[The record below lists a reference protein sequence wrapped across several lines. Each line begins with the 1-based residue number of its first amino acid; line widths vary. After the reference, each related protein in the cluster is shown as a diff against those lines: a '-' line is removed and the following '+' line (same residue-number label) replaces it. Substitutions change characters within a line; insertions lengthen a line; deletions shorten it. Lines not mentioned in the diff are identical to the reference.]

1 MPPVRAQE
9 VVRDESGRIAGGSA
23 SVAGAGRVAGARYHS
38 RQRVRERLGRVAG
51 LSEGGR
57 SGVFRSPTR
66 GLVRYDADPDSL
78 GPPGRGD
85 GAPTDESSGLP
96 EPPAH
101 VVAGDYLPLLSVP
114 GRSGLPGVPGEAFPR
129 DGDYGRLL
137 AHLPRSPPRDGSRVS
152 CDDLVARSAA
162 SHLLPDVSV
171 PSPGSDSAYFHAMGS
186 DTARVSLLRAL
197 ASAARASDPSLG
209 TCRHV
214 GPAPLPGGLADNP
227 PDALP
232 SHGVGAAAPRSR
244 LAPGPGDATGIPA
257 WHGVTPGDAAGAGT
271 LARVREDV
279 EATPGAVSSAV
290 LDAGHAAR
298 GLVGGEMRYLARM
311 PARRGYPPEGMWH
324 RARPQ
329 ADRGKYLLAG
339 GGHAYFGRHLARGV
353 LGARTHLCA
362 CVDKDR
368 APSRLRQTRDGR
380 PGEYEAMP
388 GRDKDW
394 EGARRLLRAHV
405 QHGRDGPGLRARRP
419 PLPSGGGAGPRGGEG
434 PPAPAAGREAGRDG
448 HARQGAARRHP
459 RRGHAAG
466 AQGRGRRGEVL
477 VAHRP
482 LGQVVVARVPRER
495 SRPRARDAQ
504 QAVPA
509 EVRGAGARGSR
520 EGGRRI
526 LPEGR
531 PGTQVIVL
539 HLAASW
545 VNMLSSSLAGLTN
558 R

>member
-9 VVRDESGRIAGGSA
+9 VVRDESGGIAGGSA

-38 RQRVRERLGRVAG
+38 RQRVRERLGGVAG

-66 GLVRYDADPDSL
+66 GLARYDADPDSL

-85 GAPTDESSGLP
+85 GAPTDESSEFP

-101 VVAGDYLPLLSVP
+101 VVAGDCLPPPPAP

-129 DGDYGRLL
+129 DGDHGRPL
-137 AHLPRSPPRDGSRVS
+137 AHLPRSPPRDGSRVP

-171 PSPGSDSAYFHAMGS
+171 PSPGSVSAHSHAMGS
-186 DTARVSLLRAL
+186 DAARVSLLRAL
-197 ASAARASDPSLG
+197 VSAARASDPSLG

-227 PDALP
+227 PDALS

-279 EATPGAVSSAV
+279 EATLGAAVSSAV
-290 LDAGHAAR
+290 PDAGHAAR
-298 GLVGGEMRYLARM
+298 GLVGGETRHLARM
-311 PARRGYPPEGMWH
+311 PARRGYPPP
-324 RARPQ
+324 RARGIG
-329 ADRGKYLLAG
+329 RG
-339 GGHAYFGRHLARGV
+339 RGPT
-353 LGARTHLCA
+353 GASTSSSGEA
-362 CVDKDR
+362 TPTSGATSPA
-368 APSRLRQTRDGR
+368 APSGQGPTPAPASTGTGRSPACARPWPSGRGSTRPC
-380 PGEYEAMP
+380 PGATRT
-388 GRDKDW
+388 G
-394 EGARRLLRAHV
+394 
-405 QHGRDGPGLRARRP
+405 RARAAASSCPCPTRARWPPRP

-482 LGQVVVARVPRER
+482 LGQVVVARMPRER

-509 EVRGAGARGSR
+509 EVRGAGVQGSR
-520 EGGRRI
+520 EGGRRV

-531 PGTQVIVL
+531 PGTQVVVL

>member
-9 VVRDESGRIAGGSA
+9 VVRDESGGIAGWSA

-38 RQRVRERLGRVAG
+38 RQRVRERLGGVAG

-66 GLVRYDADPDSL
+66 GLARYDADPDSL

-101 VVAGDYLPLLSVP
+101 VVAGDCLLLLSVLE
-114 GRSGLPGVPGEAFPR
+114 RSGLLGVLREAFPK
-129 DGDYGRLL
+129 DVDYGRLL
-137 AHLPRSPPRDGSRVS
+137 AHLLHSVLRDGSRVS

-162 SHLLPDVSV
+162 SRLLPDVSV
-171 PSPGSDSAYFHAMGS
+171 PSPGSVSAHSRAMGS
-186 DTARVSLLRAL
+186 DAARVSLFRAL
-197 ASAARASDPSLG
+197 VSAARASDPSLG

-227 PDALP
+227 PDALS

-244 LAPGPGDATGIPA
+244 LVLVPGDATGIPA

-279 EATPGAVSSAV
+279 EATLGAAVSSAV
-290 LDAGHAAR
+290 PGAGHAAR
-298 GLVGGEMRYLARM
+298 GLVGGETRHLARM
-311 PARRGYPPEGMWH
+311 PARRGHPPRGHVASGEAAGRQGQAPPRRGRPRPPRAPLRLRRPRGKDPPLRLRRQGPGALPPAPGQGRAAGGARGH
-324 RARPQ
+324 ARARQ
-329 ADRGKYLLAG
+329 GLG
-339 GGHAYFGRHLARGV
+339 GR
-353 LGARTHLCA
+353 
-362 CVDKDR
+362 
-368 APSRLRQTRDGR
+368 
-380 PGEYEAMP
+380 
-388 GRDKDW
+388 
-394 EGARRLLRAHV
+394 ARRLLRAHV
-405 QHGRDGPGLRARRP
+405 RHGRDGPGLRARRP

-448 HARQGAARRHP
+448 HARQGAARRRP

-509 EVRGAGARGSR
+509 EARGLGFEVPARVDVASC
-520 EGGRRI
+520 RRD
-526 LPEGR
+526 
-531 PGTQVIVL
+531 VL
-539 HLAASW
+539 
-545 VNMLSSSLAGLTN
+545 GL
-558 R
+558 RS

>member
-9 VVRDESGRIAGGSA
+9 VVRDESGGIAGGSA

-38 RQRVRERLGRVAG
+38 RQRVRERLGRVVE

-137 AHLPRSPPRDGSRVS
+137 AHLPRSPLRDGSRVS
-152 CDDLVARSAA
+152 CNDLVARSAA

-171 PSPGSDSAYFHAMGS
+171 PSPGGVSAHFHAMGS
-186 DTARVSLLRAL
+186 DAAKVSLLRAL

-209 TCRHV
+209 TCCYV
-214 GPAPLPGGLADNP
+214 DPAPLLGGLADNP
-227 PDALP
+227 PDALS
-232 SHGVGAAAPRSR
+232 SHGVGAAALQSR
-244 LAPGPGDATGIPA
+244 LVLVLDDATGIPA
-257 WHGVTPGDAAGAGT
+257 WYGVTPGNAAGAGT
-271 LARVREDV
+271 LAHVREDV
-279 EATPGAVSSAV
+279 EATLGVTVSSAV
-290 LDAGHAAR
+290 PGAGHAAR

-311 PARRGYPPEGMWH
+311 PARRGHPFKSMWH

-329 ADRGKYLLAG
+329 VNGGKRLFVR
-339 GGHAYFGRHLARGV
+339 GGHAYFGRHFVRSV
-353 LGARTHLCA
+353 LGARTHLYVY
-362 CVDKDR
+362 VDKDR
-368 APSRLRQTRDGR
+368 ALSCLRQTRDGR

-394 EGARRLLRAHV
+394 EGARGGFFVLMSNMDEMAPASALDAYFSRMEVEQVLETAKDHLRLLPIAKWTETAMRGKVPRDVIRTVATPRV
-405 QHGRDGPGLRARRP
+405 RKAVADAGRCRPPTDLWGKSSSPVCLGNGPALVPGTPNRQCRQRFEGLGFKVPAKVDVASYRRDVLGLR
-419 PLPSGGGAGPRGGEG
+419 S
-434 PPAPAAGREAGRDG
+434 
-448 HARQGAARRHP
+448 
-459 RRGHAAG
+459 
-466 AQGRGRRGEVL
+466 
-477 VAHRP
+477 
-482 LGQVVVARVPRER
+482 
-495 SRPRARDAQ
+495 
-504 QAVPA
+504 
-509 EVRGAGARGSR
+509 
-520 EGGRRI
+520 
-526 LPEGR
+526 
-531 PGTQVIVL
+531 
-539 HLAASW
+539 
-545 VNMLSSSLAGLTN
+545 
-558 R
+558 

>member
-9 VVRDESGRIAGGSA
+9 VVRDESGGIAGGSA
-23 SVAGAGRVAGARYHS
+23 SVAGAGRVAGARRHS

-66 GLVRYDADPDSL
+66 GLVRYDADLDGL

-85 GAPTDESSGLP
+85 GALSDESSGLP

-101 VVAGDYLPLLSVP
+101 VVAGDCLLLLSVP

-129 DGDYGRLL
+129 DGDCGRLL

-171 PSPGSDSAYFHAMGS
+171 PSPGSVSAYFHAMGS
-186 DTARVSLLRAL
+186 DAARVSLFRAL
-197 ASAARASDPSLG
+197 VSAARASDPSLG

-214 GPAPLPGGLADNP
+214 DSAPLPGGLADNP
-227 PDALP
+227 PDALS

-244 LAPGPGDATGIPA
+244 LVPGPGDATGIPA

-279 EATPGAVSSAV
+279 EATPAAVSSAV
-290 LDAGHAAR
+290 PGAGHAAR
-298 GLVGGEMRYLARM
+298 GLVGGETRHLARM
-311 PARRGYPPEGMWH
+311 PARRGYPFKGTWH

-329 ADRGKYLLAG
+329 ADRGKRLVAG
-339 GGHAYFGRHLARGV
+339 GGHAYFGCHFACGV
-353 LGARTHLCA
+353 LGARTHPCA

-380 PGEYEAMP
+380 PGEREAMP

-394 EGARRLLRAHV
+394 EGARGGPFVPMPDTGETAPASALDAHLSRTGAGQVLETARDHLRLLPIARRAETAMRGKV
-405 QHGRDGPGLRARRP
+405 PRDVTRAVATPRVRKAVAGAGRCWSPTDLWGKSSSPVCLGNGPALVPGTPNRQCRQRFEGLGLEVPAKVDVASCRRDVLGLR
-419 PLPSGGGAGPRGGEG
+419 S
-434 PPAPAAGREAGRDG
+434 
-448 HARQGAARRHP
+448 
-459 RRGHAAG
+459 
-466 AQGRGRRGEVL
+466 
-477 VAHRP
+477 
-482 LGQVVVARVPRER
+482 
-495 SRPRARDAQ
+495 
-504 QAVPA
+504 
-509 EVRGAGARGSR
+509 
-520 EGGRRI
+520 
-526 LPEGR
+526 
-531 PGTQVIVL
+531 
-539 HLAASW
+539 
-545 VNMLSSSLAGLTN
+545 
-558 R
+558 